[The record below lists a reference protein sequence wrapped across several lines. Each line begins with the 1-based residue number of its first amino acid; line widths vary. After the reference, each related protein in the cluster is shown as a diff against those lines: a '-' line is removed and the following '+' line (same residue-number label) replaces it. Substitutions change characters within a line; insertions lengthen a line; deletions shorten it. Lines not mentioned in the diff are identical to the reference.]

1 VVTQPMPSMPLY
13 MWNDPDGQR
22 YRDAYFDGAPGVWSH
37 GDWIT
42 VTDRNTII
50 VHGRSDATL
59 NRLGVRMGSAEIY
72 QAVESVPDVRDCL
85 AVGVELADGGYWL
98 PLFVRLP
105 DGVGLTDDLRAR
117 IVNAVRDNASP
128 RHVPDEIIQVSGIP
142 RTLTGKKLEIPVKR
156 ILLGTAPGEA
166 VDLGAVDQPA
176 LLDEFATFARTAA
189 ATR

>member
-1 VVTQPMPSMPLY
+1 MMTQQMPLY
-13 MWNDPDGQR
+13 MWNDSDGQR
-22 YRDAYFDGAPGVWSH
+22 YRAAYFRRCAGVWSH

-50 VHGRSDATL
+50 AHGRSDATL

-72 QAVESVPDVRDCL
+72 QAVESVPEVRDCL

-105 DGVGLTDDLRAR
+105 DGVDLTDDLRAR
-117 IVNAVRDNASP
+117 IVAAVRDNASP

-142 RTLTGKKLEIPVKR
+142 RTLTGKRLEIPVKR
-156 ILLGTAPGEA
+156 LLLGTAPGEA

-176 LLDEFATFARTAA
+176 LRDEFAAFARTRS